1 MSETSTRRFEI
12 VDFAEVPGVPCPC
25 GTSRRALGDVAE
37 FPGTLHVVDI
47 SLDARLH
54 YHKRLTETYFILECE
69 PDAKLQLD
77 DELIDLKPHMCV
89 VIHPGVRHRAVGKMK
104 VLNIVVP
111 EFDPADEWTSSPPV
125 VVNGRE
131 SPGNAGNGAVAEEV
145 GSIDWPMW
153 RGPEQNG
160 ISRQTGL
167 IDSWDPDGENVL
179 WKNDNLG
186 TRSTPIIMN
195 GKLYQLMRDAVDT
208 PREGEKVVCVDADTG
223 EILWENKF
231 NVYLSDV
238 PAERVGWS
246 CCVGDPETGNVYALG
261 VCGYFQCIDGE
272 TGETIWSHSM
282 SEEYGLLST
291 YGGRTNVPVIFEDL
305 VIISAVVIGWGD
317 MAKPAHQFLAFDK
330 NTGEVVWFEG
340 TTPLPDDTTYSTP
353 TVTVVDGRAMMIFEA
368 GDGKVWAM
376 EPRTGRPIWQYD
388 LAMRGLN
395 TSPLV
400 VGDKVYAG
408 NGEENMDGRTM
419 GAMVGL
425 DATQTGDINETG
437 ELWLTRELRIG
448 KSSPLMVDNRLYV
461 VDDSAGLYVLDP
473 ETGEQVAKRTK
484 LGTMMRSS
492 LLYAD
497 GKIYACTAN
506 GRCYILKPDERKGVD
521 IIHRLRLPAG
531 NEVHGS
537 PIVYRGRIYLP
548 TTDTLYCLA
557 DPEAEVGVDPA
568 PTVQEEAPVQ
578 EHPDPA
584 YVQVVPAES
593 LIKPGDELKFRARLF
608 NSYGQL
614 LEDDVEA
621 TFTADNGGKF
631 EGNTFIAAGSS
642 EGTPK
647 HSGVI
652 VTAKVGDLTGDAR
665 IRVVPELP
673 WHFDFSDG
681 QVPLTWI
688 GARYRHQPREVDGE
702 PLMVKVTTIPKGTR
716 SQSWIGHPELHDYT
730 IEADVM
736 GAITNGRMPDIG
748 LIGQRYT
755 LDLMGDSQQLQ
766 IRTWTPQ
773 LSRMSET
780 VPLKWEPNVWYH
792 LKFRTA
798 VEDGVAVLRGKVWPR
813 DEAEPEEWTVVA
825 RDEAPNTNGSPGL
838 FGNAKDA
845 EIFYDN
851 ISVTPN

>member
-1 MSETSTRRFEI
+1 MRTRYS
-12 VDFAEVPGVPCPC
+12 
-25 GTSRRALGDVAE
+25 SRTISR
-37 FPGTLHVVDI
+37 VVRI
-47 SLDARLH
+47 FLV
-54 YHKRLTETYFILECE
+54 FIGG
-69 PDAKLQLD
+69 
-77 DELIDLKPHMCV
+77 LIT
-89 VIHPGVRHRAVGKMK
+89 AQ
-104 VLNIVVP
+104 
-111 EFDPADEWTSSPPV
+111 AT
-125 VVNGRE
+125 
-131 SPGNAGNGAVAEEV
+131 AEEV

-167 IDSWDPDGENVL
+167 IDSWDPDGQNVL
-179 WKNDNLG
+179 WKNENLG

-195 GKLYQLMRDAVDT
+195 GKLYQLMRDEVDT

-231 NVYLSDV
+231 NVFLSDV

-261 VCGYFQCIDGE
+261 VCGYFQCLDGE

-291 YGGRTNVPVIFEDL
+291 YGGRTNVPVVFEDL
-305 VIISAVVIGWGD
+305 VIISAVVIGWGE
-317 MAKPAHQFLAFDK
+317 MAKPDHQFLAFDK
-330 NTGEVVWFEG
+330 NTGEVVWFKG

-353 TVTVVDGRAMMIFEA
+353 TVTIVDGRAMMIFEA
-368 GDGKVWAM
+368 GDGKVWSM

-388 LAMRGLN
+388 LAMRGLS

-400 VGDKVYAG
+400 VGDKVFAG

-425 DATQTGDINETG
+425 DATQTGNINETG

-448 KSSPLMVDNRLYV
+448 KSSPLLVDDRLYV

-473 ETGEQVAKRTK
+473 KTGEQVAKRTK
-484 LGTMMRSS
+484 LGTMMRAS

-506 GRCYILKPDERKGVD
+506 GRCYILKPDEDKGVE

-557 DPEAEVGVDPA
+557 DPDAEIGVDPA
-568 PTVQEEAPVQ
+568 PPIPEEAPVL
-578 EHPDPA
+578 EHPNPA
-584 YVQVVPAES
+584 YLQVVPAES
-593 LIKPGDELKFRARLF
+593 LIKPGDELKFKARLF
-608 NSYGQL
+608 NDYGQL

-621 TFTADNGGKF
+621 TFTADKGGKF
-631 EGNTFIAAGSS
+631 EGNTFIAADSS
-642 EGTPK
+642 EGTPQ

-652 VTAKVGDLTGDAR
+652 ITAKVGDLTGDAR
-665 IRVVPELP
+665 IRVVPGLP

-681 QVPLTWI
+681 QIPLTWI

-702 PLMVKVTTIPKGTR
+702 PLMVKITTIPKGTR
-716 SQSWIGHPELHDYT
+716 SQSWMGHPELHDYT

-755 LDLMGDSQQLQ
+755 LDLMGDSKQLQ

-780 VPLKWEPNVWYH
+780 VPYEWEPNVWYH

-825 RDEAPNTNGSPGL
+825 RDEAPNLTGSPGL